1 MENTQDGDQPVTRV
15 LVVDDAQVM
24 RRAVE
29 KMLQSD
35 YEVVLANDGEAG
47 WDALVRDDRIEMLI
61 TDIQMPLLDGYG
73 LICRVRADGSPRIR
87 EMPIITITG
96 AEDDETRV
104 RAYACGSTDF
114 LIKPFDKK
122 LLQSRVHAYLR
133 LKRASLLHAKA
144 AAGAPVVDTLTGL
157 KGLAGFT
164 AATRE
169 LHEQARQ
176 SGTDLSVV
184 ALDLDGFPALQ
195 REHGRPVT
203 DALLKRTAALLQATV
218 RAGDVVAR
226 VGDSEFALALPRA
239 SRDEAM
245 ALCERLR
252 ERIAA
257 EPLPTPGGPVT
268 VTASIGLAS
277 LEADAPENCE
287 KCLALVEQRL
297 SQARSDGGNRIG
309 LTLLSDVMPAP
320 EEVVLAAAPEPAA
333 ADAPDGE
340 VVLELSEDGGALSV
354 SELEALVREENARS
368 KRGTGVPR
376 A

>member
-1 MENTQDGDQPVTRV
+1 MTRV

-35 YEVVLANDGEAG
+35 YDIVLANDGEAG
-47 WDALVRDDRIEMLI
+47 WETLVRDEQIEMLI

-87 EMPIITITG
+87 ELPIITITG

-133 LKRASLLHAKA
+133 LKRASLLHAGA
-144 AAGAPVVDTLTGL
+144 AAGAPAVDPLTQL
-157 KGLAGFT
+157 KGLAGFV
-164 AATRE
+164 AASRD
-169 LHEQARQ
+169 LHQRSRQA
-176 SGTDLSVV
+176 GTDLSVV
-184 ALDLDGFPALQ
+184 ALDIDGFPALQ
-195 REHGRPVT
+195 RDHGAAVT
-203 DALLKRTAALLQATV
+203 DALLKRTAALLQGSV

-226 VGDSEFALALPRA
+226 VGDSEFALLLPRLG
-239 SRDEAM
+239 RDEAM
-245 ALCERLR
+245 VLCERLR

-257 EPLPTPGGPVT
+257 EPVTTPAGPVA
-268 VTASIGLAS
+268 VTASFGLAS
-277 LEADAPENCE
+277 LLADAPESCE

-309 LTLLSDVMPAP
+309 ITLLSDVMPVA
-320 EEVVLAAAPEPAA
+320 EEVVLAAVPEQPAA
-333 ADAPDGE
+333 DDVGGE
-340 VVLELSEDGGALSV
+340 VVLDLSDDSSQLSV
-354 SELEALVREENARS
+354 SELEALVRDETARH
-368 KRGTGVPR
+368 KRGTSSPR
-376 A
+376 S